1 MIGRLTGILA
11 EKQPPWLL
19 VDVHGVGYEV
29 QAPLSTISG
38 LPQLGEQVS
47 LHTHLAVREDGHNLY
62 GFASVRDRELFR
74 ALIRISGVG
83 PKLAL
88 TLLSGM
94 GVDDFIQCLRHQ
106 DATPLTRI
114 PGVGRKT
121 AERLVIEMQDRV
133 KTLTEG
139 AMPTTSPGMAPGAA
153 ADDPTSE
160 AISAL
165 VALGYKQ
172 AEATRLVE
180 KTGEAGLPS
189 EELIRRALQKS
200 VR

>member
-1 MIGRLTGILA
+1 MIGRLAGSLA
-11 EKQPPWLL
+11 ERQPPYLL
-19 VDVHGVGYEV
+19 VDVHGVGYEL
-29 QAPLSTISG
+29 QAPLSTFDQ
-38 LPQLGEQVS
+38 LPEHGEAVT
-47 LHTHLAVREDGHNLY
+47 LYTHLAVREDGHTLY
-62 GFASVRDRELFR
+62 GFSGRRERDLFR
-74 ALIRISGVG
+74 SLIRVSGVG

-94 GVDDFIQCLRHQ
+94 AVDDFVHCLQTQ

-121 AERLVIEMQDRV
+121 AERLVIEMEGRLADRS
-133 KTLTEG
+133 LTASASAGQGRGPAPSDAAGE
-139 AMPTTSPGMAPGAA
+139 AMT
-153 ADDPTSE
+153 
-160 AISAL
+160 AL

-180 KTGEAGLPS
+180 AVADPELGS

>member
-11 EKQPPWLL
+11 EKQPPYLL

-29 QAPLSTISG
+29 QAPLSTISA
-38 LPQLGEQVS
+38 LPALGEQVS
-47 LHTHLAVREDGHNLY
+47 LHTHLAIREDGHSLY
-62 GFASVRDRELFR
+62 GFASGRDRELFR
-74 ALIRISGVG
+74 ALIRVSGVG

-94 GVDDFIQCLRHQ
+94 GMDDFIRCLHHQ
-106 DATPLTRI
+106 DAAPLTRI

-133 KTLTEG
+133 KTLVDG
-139 AMPTTSPGMAPGAA
+139 PGPAATPGAPSSPA
-153 ADDPTSE
+153 PADASGE

-172 AEATRLVE
+172 AEAARLVE
-180 KTGEAGLPS
+180 KTGEPGLPS

>member
-1 MIGRLTGILA
+1 MIGRLAGSLA
-11 EKQPPWLL
+11 ERQPPYLL
-19 VDVHGVGYEV
+19 VDVHGVGYEL
-29 QAPLSTISG
+29 QAPLSTFDQ
-38 LPQLGEQVS
+38 LPERGETVT
-47 LHTHLAVREDGHNLY
+47 LYTHLAVREDGHTLY
-62 GFASVRDRELFR
+62 GFSGRRERDLFR
-74 ALIRISGVG
+74 SLIRVSGVG

-94 GVDDFIQCLRHQ
+94 AVDDFVHCLQTQ

-121 AERLVIEMQDRV
+121 AERLVIEM
-133 KTLTEG
+133 EG
-139 AMPTTSPGMAPGAA
+139 RLAERSPATAAPAA
-153 ADDPTSE
+153 QGRGPAPDDATGE
-160 AISAL
+160 AVTAL

-172 AEATRLVE
+172 PEATRLVE
-180 KTGEAGLPS
+180 AVADPELGS

>member
-1 MIGRLTGILA
+1 MIGRLTGTLA
-11 EKQPPWLL
+11 EKHPPFLL

-29 QAPLSTISG
+29 QAPLSTISA
-38 LPQLGEQVS
+38 LPALGEQVS
-47 LHTHLAVREDGHNLY
+47 LHTHLAIREDGHSLY
-62 GFASVRDRELFR
+62 GFASARDRELFR

-94 GVDDFIQCLRHQ
+94 SVDEFIQCLRHQ
-106 DATPLTRI
+106 DPARLTRI

-121 AERLVIEMQDRV
+121 AERLVIEMEDRV
-133 KTLTEG
+133 KTLVDGSPAPATAGTG
-139 AMPTTSPGMAPGAA
+139 APPAEDAGG
-153 ADDPTSE
+153 E

-180 KTGEAGLPS
+180 KTGEPGLPS

>member
-1 MIGRLTGILA
+1 MIGRLAGSLA
-11 EKQPPWLL
+11 ERQPPYLL
-19 VDVHGVGYEV
+19 VDVHGVGYEL
-29 QAPLSTISG
+29 QAPLSTFDQ
-38 LPQLGEQVS
+38 LPERGQTVTLY
-47 LHTHLAVREDGHNLY
+47 THLAVREDGHTLY
-62 GFASVRDRELFR
+62 GFSGRRERDLFR
-74 ALIRISGVG
+74 SLIRVSGVG

-94 GVDDFIQCLRHQ
+94 AVDDFIHCLQTQ

-121 AERLVIEMQDRV
+121 AERLVIEMEGRVADRS
-133 KTLTEG
+133 
-139 AMPTTSPGMAPGAA
+139 TTASAPGGQGRGPAPGDA
-153 ADDPTSE
+153 TGE
-160 AISAL
+160 AITAL

-172 AEATRLVE
+172 AEASRLVE
-180 KTGEAGLPS
+180 AVADPALGS